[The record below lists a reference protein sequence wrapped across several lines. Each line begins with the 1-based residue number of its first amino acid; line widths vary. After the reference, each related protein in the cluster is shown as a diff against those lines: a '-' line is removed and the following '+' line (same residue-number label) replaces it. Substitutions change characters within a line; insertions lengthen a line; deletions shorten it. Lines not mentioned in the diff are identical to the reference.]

1 MQQDDTARWQG
12 FQGRQQIVE
21 THAVGGIVVPG
32 IRADVKSRPFKN
44 GDVVFPRRVADPH
57 AGIREIALQEIGPHF
72 QRARAAQCL
81 DRRHSLLPENR
92 MVSSKQQWCDSM
104 AIGI

>member
-1 MQQDDTARWQG
+1 MQQDDTARWQR

-32 IRADVKSRPFKN
+32 VSADVKSSPFKN
-44 GDVVFPRRVADPH
+44 GDMVFPRRVADPH
-57 AGIREIALQEIGPHF
+57 ARIREIALQEIGAHF

-81 DRRHSLLPENR
+81 DRRHSLLLENR
-92 MVSSKQQWCDSM
+92 MVSPKQQWRDSM
-104 AIGI
+104 TIGI